1 MSSSNRNMMNPFL
14 VAYDTDEEMRFIK
27 EAQEGSKSALERLIK
42 LHQRFVYNVAL
53 RLARNAEDAADLTQ
67 EGLIKM
73 VTRLSQFQGK
83 SSFRTWLYRIVFNHF
98 IQSQGNKRRLETASF
113 EELGDFLENAHAS
126 EEMSVEEQVIYSDLI
141 DDTRNKCMSGM
152 LLCMDRQQRIIFIL
166 GAIFNMKSTVAAP
179 LLEISP
185 ENFRKQLSRAR
196 ADLFQ
201 FMENK
206 CGLVNP
212 ANPCRCHKK
221 TMGFIK
227 EGKVEP
233 TQRKFMPEALE
244 TIRSVSPQI
253 NDELDQL
260 MEDNYIG
267 FFKTQ
272 NYEKH
277 EIANEIV
284 QSLLFN
290 DEIKTMFHL
299 N

>member
-1 MSSSNRNMMNPFL
+1 MMNPFL
-14 VAYDTDEEMRFIK
+14 ATYDTDEEMRFIK
-27 EAQEGSKSALERLIK
+27 EAQEGSRSALERLIK
-42 LHQRFVYNVAL
+42 LHQRFIYNVAL
-53 RLARNAEDAADLTQ
+53 KLVRNPEDAADLTQ
-67 EGLIKM
+67 EVLIKM
-73 VTRLSQFQGK
+73 VTRLSQFKGK

-98 IQSQGNKRRLETASF
+98 IKNRDSKTGLETASF
-113 EELGDFLENAHAS
+113 EGLGDFLDDVHTS
-126 EEMSVEEQVIYSDLI
+126 EEMSVEEQMVYSDLI

-166 GAIFNMKSTVAAP
+166 GAIFNLKSTVAAP
-179 LLEISP
+179 LLQISP
-185 ENFRKQLSRAR
+185 ANFRKQLSRAR

-206 CGLVNP
+206 CGLINP
-212 ANPCRCHKK
+212 GNPCRCHKK

-233 TQRKFMPEALE
+233 KERKFVPEALE

-260 MEDNYIG
+260 MEDNYMG
-267 FFKTQ
+267 FFKAQ

-277 EIANEIV
+277 EAANAVV

-290 DEIKTMFHL
+290 KEIKTMFHI